1 LVSEADVVAA
11 YKIFLGRLPESRQVI
26 QSRIGTTPEQL
37 LTSFLV
43 APEFRARK
51 QFSPI
56 ILALAKEIIEQ
67 NKKN

>member
-1 LVSEADVVAA
+1 
-11 YKIFLGRLPESRQVI
+11 
-26 QSRIGTTPEQL
+26 
-37 LTSFLV
+37 LV

-67 NKKN
+67 NKKA